1 LKSDAPVTVDR
12 TLPPLPDV
20 AEPEQVTPA

>member
-12 TLPPLPDV
+12 ALPPLPDV